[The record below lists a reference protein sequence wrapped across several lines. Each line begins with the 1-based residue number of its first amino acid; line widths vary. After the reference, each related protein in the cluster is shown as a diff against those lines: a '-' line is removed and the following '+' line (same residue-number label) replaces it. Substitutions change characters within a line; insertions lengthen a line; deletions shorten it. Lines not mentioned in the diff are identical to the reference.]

1 MVDLYLVVKLFTYN
15 FTTSIMES
23 CATGNTQEICWFCRK
38 GRHEDCMKEIP
49 MDGRSDVPHDCTFD
63 TKMIPCK
70 CQH

>member
-1 MVDLYLVVKLFTYN
+1 MVDLHLIVKLFTEN
-15 FTTSIMES
+15 FTVNYMES
-23 CATGNTQEICWFCRK
+23 CATGNTSEICWFCRK

-49 MDGRSDVPHDCTFD
+49 TDGRSDGPHDCTFD